1 MQEEQNLAR
10 DLKNNKKGFFRDTHQ
25 KRQAKENV
33 PTLIHEE
40 RKLATADM
48 EKAGSQDSHTSHDP
62 EPLDGVWGRKILPTV
77 RAEQVQ
83 NCLMRL
89 NVSQSMGQM
98 TCIPGS

>member
-48 EKAGSQDSHTSHDP
+48 EKAEVLKKFFASVFSGSEVSSVSHNP
-62 EPLDGVWGRKILPTV
+62 EH
-77 RAEQVQ
+77 
-83 NCLMRL
+83 
-89 NVSQSMGQM
+89 
-98 TCIPGS
+98 CIPRHLGGGWRSKIPLL